1 MLNEQQETNTEN
13 VQATEQTQT
22 TPVDTATP
30 PVESQTQEQ
39 KQPEAETETKPNIPE
54 SADDYKVELEGFD
67 FDAFKSN
74 EDNKAFFRK
83 CSSSW
88 AN

>member
-39 KQPEAETETKPNIPE
+39 KQPESETETKPDIPD
-54 SADDYKVELEGFD
+54 SADAYKVEF
-67 FDAFKSN
+67 SW
-74 EDNKAFFRK
+74 KALISMH
-83 CSSSW
+83 SSLMKITKLF
-88 AN
+88 